1 MNPMQEKRRLSL
13 CKWLCCALTAMLPV
27 GLLAENDM
35 FPGAPPGA
43 VESGAPSYFILGSE
57 ALGLST
63 APSDLHLLPDGRIL
77 VVSQREIAIGDGVRW
92 ETFQEASDQTA
103 YIYQEVAVDDDGRIY
118 AGIAGSITQIV
129 LGPDGRWRFA
139 PVVSVPYD
147 DPYMR
152 VSQYSD
158 HWLWYSGDAVVSWR
172 PGKAL
177 EVSRLP
183 ASLQYAFPAGQEQ
196 FASDISSGTLYKL
209 HFGGETEPV
218 AGFHGLPSDVVT
230 CSFDFGGQTLLGT
243 KGNGLYRFDSSAFRS
258 ADVPKCLG
266 PGSHIDDVCR
276 IEAEYYAAAVD
287 SVGIVFFGKDG
298 RIVQILSRTLD
309 HRLSRVH
316 KLVYSHGV
324 LWAMLDSGVA
334 CVQFPSPISN
344 YELMLNGA
352 MRYTMP
358 LRHQGK
364 LWIMADG
371 RMMRGAYDA
380 DGCLDHFELDSPPGR
395 FIWSTAEVK
404 DRLFAASDQ
413 GIYVRTGTSWQLAAE
428 DVPNARLGMR
438 PASEPGKFFYAA
450 RGEIGWIKE
459 SAGHYAAERIP
470 IEGLGDV
477 YSSAEDAEG
486 TVWLELGTERVG
498 RVTFPNGRPAFS
510 FFGKQDGLADGWIG
524 VFQLSGKAHCIS
536 SSHQMQRFDAASQR
550 FVGDQDLIR
559 RIPALEAS
567 TGRPSRDAFGRIWFT
582 SNGSLRYFDEKTGQ
596 GGSLPLD
603 FQPDSFFMETNGVI
617 WMPSLNHL
625 VRYDPRRPNPAPSP
639 LRAQITSVQLSAS
652 KHYSFST
659 GHALVPI
666 KYEDNSL
673 VMHFCSASNFFG
685 PPVSFDVMLEGGS
698 KQWTPTGTAGSAS
711 FNHLKEGSYVFHV
724 RPMAAGVQGE
734 EDRVAFTVLP
744 PWYRTWWAWACYAVA
759 SIGLLILIVSLI
771 SYWERREKARLERLV
786 AQRTADLAASEGRY
800 RSLNVE
806 LQGANAQLAR
816 QVEEIT
822 EKTTALGAS
831 EGRYRQLNTELE
843 ARVVDRT
850 AQLSKTNVD
859 LKREIAER
867 QRAEQ
872 EVDRVH
878 KQLLTASHEA
888 GMAEVATGVLHNVGN
903 VLNSVNVSAGLA
915 ADRLRALKI
924 SSVSRV
930 AQLLREQGDRLAQFL
945 TEDAR
950 GRKVPAYLDQL
961 AAQLEQER
969 AEVGKE
975 LSGLITNVDHINQI
989 VAKQQSYARV
999 SGFLE
1004 TVALAEL
1011 VDDAIKIHG
1020 GAFARHGIELAR
1032 EFEQLPP
1039 VLIDKHKVLQILVNL
1054 IDNSKHACDAATQTE
1069 KRVTIRIQ
1077 ASGPDREKIEIS
1089 DTGVGIP
1096 PENLTRI
1103 FSQGFTT
1110 RKGGHGFGLHSAVLA
1125 AHELGGTLTVQS
1137 DGLGHGATF
1146 TLELPLQPPASGQNR
1161 S

>member
-243 KGNGLYRFDSSAFRS
+243 KGNGLYRFDNSAFRS

-324 LWAMLDSGVA
+324 LWALLDSGVA

-486 TVWLELGTERVG
+486 TIWLELGTERVG
-498 RVTFPNGRPAFS
+498 RVTFPNGKPTFS

-625 VRYDPRRPNPAPSP
+625 VRYDPRTPNPAPSP
-639 LRAQITSVQLSAS
+639 LRAKITSVQLSAS

-673 VMHFCSASNFFG
+673 VMHFCSASNLFG

-698 KQWTPTGTAGSAS
+698 KQWTTTGTVGSAS

-724 RPMAAGVQGE
+724 RAMTAGVQGE
-734 EDRVAFTVLP
+734 EDRLAFTVLP
-744 PWYRTWWAWACYAVA
+744 PWYRTWWAWACYTVSA
-759 SIGLLILIVSLI
+759 IGLLILIGWLI
-771 SYWERREKARLERLV
+771 SYWERREKTRLERLV
-786 AQRTADLAASEGRY
+786 AQRTADLAGSEGRY
-800 RSLNVE
+800 RNL
-806 LQGANAQLAR
+806 NAQLAK

-822 EKTTALGAS
+822 EKTDALTVS
-831 EGRYRQLNTELE
+831 EGRYRQLNAELE
-843 ARVVDRT
+843 DRVRDRT
-850 AQLSKTNVD
+850 SDLSKTNAD
-859 LKREIAER
+859 LKLEIGER
-867 QRAEQ
+867 QKAVM
-872 EVDRVH
+872 EVERIH
-878 KQLLTASHEA
+878 KELLAASHQA
-888 GMAEVATGVLHNVGN
+888 GMAEVAIGVLHNVGN
-903 VLNSVNVSAGLA
+903 VLNSVNVSAEIVA
-915 ADRLRALKI
+915 E
-924 SSVSRV
+924 RV
-930 AQLLREQGDRLAQFL
+930 RGSKASGVAKLSQLLEGQSGRLAQFL
-945 TEDAR
+945 TEDSR
-950 GRKVPAYLDQL
+950 GRAIPAYLKQL
-961 AAQLEQER
+961 AAHLDQEKQILE
-969 AEVGKE
+969 KE
-975 LSGLITNVDHINQI
+975 LRELLGNVDHIKDI
-989 VAKQQSYARV
+989 VAMQQSYAKV
-999 SGFLE
+999 SGFNE
-1004 TVALAEL
+1004 KVSLADL
-1011 VDDAIKIHG
+1011 VEDAIKMNG
-1020 GAFARHGIELAR
+1020 GAYTRHGVALVRDYETV
-1032 EFEQLPP
+1032 PP
-1039 VLIDKHKVLQILVNL
+1039 VNVDRHKVLQILVNL
-1054 IDNSKHACDAATQTE
+1054 LQNSKYACDAANQPV
-1069 KRVTIRIQ
+1069 KRVTVRIR
-1077 ASGPDREKIEIS
+1077 AAESDRCRVEIS
-1089 DTGVGIP
+1089 DTGIGIP
-1096 PENLTRI
+1096 PENMGRI
-1103 FSQGFTT
+1103 FTQGFTT
-1110 RKGGHGFGLHSAVLA
+1110 RKNGHGFGLHSAALAARQMGGTLA
-1125 AHELGGTLTVQS
+1125 AHSEGV
-1137 DGLGHGATF
+1137 GHGATF
-1146 TLELPLQPPASGQNR
+1146 TLEIPITPSAS
-1161 S
+1161 